1 MPPASS
7 MYVSTRQ
14 RGQVLVTGASTGI
27 GQATALHLRDLGF
40 SVMAGVRRDED
51 AVRLR
56 DCGLTPIRLDVT
68 RPEELTA
75 ARAELGDQ
83 PLAGLVNNAGITRG
97 GPLEFVPIADLR
109 EQLEVNVIGQVA
121 VIQAFIGALRSG
133 GGRVVNI
140 GSISGRLAPPIVGP
154 YAAAKFAL
162 NAINDA
168 LRRELAPQGIEVIMV
183 EPGSVK
189 TPLKRKT
196 SRLVEGL
203 YDAGPPELVQRYG
216 AMMTTAV
223 EVMNKVDRQIG
234 IDATTV
240 AEVVGKALTLRN
252 PRTRYLVG
260 RDAIVQAAM
269 VKLLPDRTVDRL
281 LLRLMKS

>member
-1 MPPASS
+1 MH
-7 MYVSTRQ
+7 MSTRQ

-27 GQATALHLRDLGF
+27 GEATALHLHSLGF
-40 SVMAGVRRDED
+40 SVLAGVRRDED

-56 DCGLTPIRLDVT
+56 DCGLTPIHLDVT
-68 RPEELTA
+68 RPEVLTA
-75 ARAELGDQ
+75 ARAELGDR

-97 GPLEFVPIADLR
+97 GPVEFVPIADLR
-109 EQLEVNVIGQVA
+109 EQFEVNVIGQVA
-121 VIQAFIGALRSG
+121 VIQAFIDALRTG
-133 GGRVVNI
+133 RGRVVNI

-162 NAINDA
+162 NALNDA
-168 LRRELAPQGIEVIMV
+168 LRRELTLEGIEVIMI

-189 TPLKRKT
+189 TPLKEKT
-196 SRLVEGL
+196 SRMIERLFDG
-203 YDAGPPELVQRYG
+203 GPPELEERYG

-234 IDATTV
+234 IDASTV
-240 AEVVGKALTLRN
+240 AEVVGKALILRR

-281 LLRLMKS
+281 LLSLMK